1 MQKRHTGNFRLLT
14 HES

>member
-1 MQKRHTGNFRLLT
+1 MQIRHTGNFRLLT